1 MRIVGVTSMFCPRC
15 GAEYREGFTMC
26 ADCGIALVHDE
37 PMKPAE
43 EAEYVE
49 YEEIVRTFNPADVA
63 LIRSVLDGEDIT
75 YFFKGENFLL
85 VRPLVEPAALMVKK
99 DEAARAR
106 NLLEGLNLRYK
117 GITGGEGR

>member
-1 MRIVGVTSMFCPRC
+1 MFCPRC

-37 PMKPAE
+37 PAEPAE
-43 EAEYVE
+43 EVEYIE

-63 LIRSVLDGEDIT
+63 VIRSVLDGEGIT
-75 YFFKGENFLL
+75 YFFKGESFLL

-106 NLLEGLNLRYK
+106 DLLEGLNLRYK
-117 GITGGEGR
+117 GITGD